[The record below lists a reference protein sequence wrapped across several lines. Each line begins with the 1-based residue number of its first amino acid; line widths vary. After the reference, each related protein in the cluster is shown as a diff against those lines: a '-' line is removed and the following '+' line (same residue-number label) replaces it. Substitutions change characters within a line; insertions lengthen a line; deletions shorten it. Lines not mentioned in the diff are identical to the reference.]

1 MKERLNALVNSIHKL
16 QMFERYTEK
25 ARRAVLFARF
35 EASQSASPAIEPEHM
50 LLGILRENKEL
61 FVKLTSL
68 PDPARALRKSIQ
80 HHVPPSE
87 VISTSVELPLSAATK
102 SVLMRAF
109 EESEAMGHK
118 HIGPEHLLLGLLGE
132 QESLAAK
139 ALEISGINAENIR
152 NVVGTGVR
160 EKTVAARILLERL
173 KETIFECLDE
183 TFSEVHG
190 AYLDKGCSLFP
201 TLESVSA
208 REASSSVAPDSA
220 TLAAQ
225 VEHVRFYLDVLNN
238 VMRDREIV
246 KVDWKEI
253 WRTVSQV
260 TPEEWAEQ
268 KRRLRE
274 SYERVMGTL
283 KSFDGWDGE
292 YEIAGAIS
300 ILSHTA
306 YHLGGLRQA
315 LSAIRAANT
324 QK

>member
-1 MKERLNALVNSIHKL
+1 MKGPLNARVDSIHKL

-25 ARRAVLFARF
+25 ARRAVFFARF
-35 EASQSASPAIEPEHM
+35 EAGQSASPAIEPEHM
-50 LLGILRENKEL
+50 LLGVLRDNEEL

-68 PDPARALRKSIQ
+68 PDPSRTLRKTIQ
-80 HHVPPSE
+80 PQIPPSQ
-87 VISTSVELPLSAATK
+87 VISTSVELPLSAPTR
-102 SVLMRAF
+102 SVLMKAF

-132 QESLAAK
+132 RESLAAK
-139 ALEISGINAENIR
+139 ALEMSGINAENIR

-160 EKTVAARILLERL
+160 EKPVAARILLERL

-190 AYLDKGCSLFP
+190 VYLDKGCSLFP

-208 REASSSVAPDSA
+208 QEASSSVAPDSA

-225 VEHVRFYLDVLNN
+225 VEHVRFYLDVLNG
-238 VMRDREIV
+238 VMRDKEIV

-253 WRTVSQV
+253 WQTVSRV
-260 TPEEWAEQ
+260 TPEEWEEQ

-274 SYERVMGTL
+274 SYERVMATL
-283 KSFDGWDGE
+283 KSFDEWDGE
-292 YEIAGAIS
+292 YEIAGSLS

-315 LSAIRAANT
+315 LSAIRSVNK

>member
-1 MKERLNALVNSIHKL
+1 
-16 QMFERYTEK
+16 
-25 ARRAVLFARF
+25 
-35 EASQSASPAIEPEHM
+35 
-50 LLGILRENKEL
+50 
-61 FVKLTSL
+61 
-68 PDPARALRKSIQ
+68 
-80 HHVPPSE
+80 
-87 VISTSVELPLSAATK
+87 
-102 SVLMRAF
+102 
-109 EESEAMGHK
+109 MGHK

-152 NVVGTGVR
+152 DVVGTGVR

-173 KETIFECLDE
+173 KESIFECLDE

-190 AYLDKGCSLFP
+190 VYLDKGCSLFP

-208 REASSSVAPDSA
+208 QEASRSVAPDSA

-225 VEHVRFYLDVLNN
+225 VEHVRFYLDVLNDI
-238 VMRDREIV
+238 MRERKIV

-253 WRTVSQV
+253 WRTISQV
-260 TPEEWAEQ
+260 TPEEWEDQ
-268 KRRLRE
+268 KQSLRE
-274 SYERVMGTL
+274 SYERVMATL
-283 KSFDGWDGE
+283 KSFDAWDGE
-292 YEIAGAIS
+292 YEIAGALS
-300 ILSHTA
+300 VLSHTA